1 MNHIYG
7 PDDPKGK
14 KAMEPIQILLAL
26 AFMGGITGLIIV
38 GMRRSLYFYSRG
50 VIGLSGSA
58 GINDLPAMVARSVF
72 VEGATSTRQSDNNL
86 RLSVDPSSRYARG
99 GLMVMAIFLLLG
111 VFAVISLLITVV
123 H

>member
-1 MNHIYG
+1 
-7 PDDPKGK
+7 
-14 KAMEPIQILLAL
+14 MEPIQILLAL
-26 AFMGGITGLIIV
+26 TFMGGITGLIIL

-58 GINDLPAMVARSVF
+58 RINDLPAMVARSVS
-72 VEGATSTRQSDNNL
+72 VEGVTSTRQSDNL
-86 RLSVDPSSRYARG
+86 RLSADPSSRYARG
-99 GLMVMAIFLLLG
+99 GLMVMAIFLLLS